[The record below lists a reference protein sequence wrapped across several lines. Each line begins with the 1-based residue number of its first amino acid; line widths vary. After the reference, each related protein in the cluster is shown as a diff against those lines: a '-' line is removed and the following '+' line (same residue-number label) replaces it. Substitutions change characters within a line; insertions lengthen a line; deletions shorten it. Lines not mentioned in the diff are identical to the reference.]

1 MIATTKERATTIG
14 VYTRA
19 KRVMKRSILGLE
31 DAAFSTASR
40 ILVTMDSSRTLSTRI
55 VMRPDSLIQ
64 PDIS

>member
-1 MIATTKERATTIG
+1 MIATANARATTIG

-40 ILVTMDSSRTLSTRI
+40 ILVTRI
-55 VMRPDSLIQ
+55 PQEPYQHAS
-64 PDIS
+64 